1 LILGK
6 IVAILHCPFLLNFKF
21 MLLKV
26 TIPLV
31 ILNFF
36 AKMLYAQLAPVPVK
50 IPNNI
55 DNAVAT
61 FAADAQLSNA
71 AISFYVYDIDRATII
86 SEYNPKMSLP
96 TASTMK
102 LVTTATALE
111 ILGSG
116 TKFTTKIQYDGTF
129 DSVTGILNGNL
140 YIKGGGDPTLGSKL
154 YAKDSVD
161 IMQEWVDAVLQLGIK
176 KITGRVIGD
185 ATFFSD
191 EFVPANWSWGDMGNY
206 YGAGVSGLSIYDNL
220 VRIWFKG
227 GANVDD
233 STWVTCYE
241 PYTPDLRIENRVKTG
256 AITGDEVYMYG
267 APYASHRIVKGRIP
281 KSAEDI
287 EVRVSMHEPDYVC
300 AYEFQHKLIQN
311 CVQVEN
317 SATTVRRL
325 LLLDYNL
332 PKERV
337 DILKVLS
344 PAVSSIVYWTNL
356 ISNNLYAEHLL
367 KHIGVSRFGDG
378 SFYSSTA
385 AVDKFWRT
393 KGLDMTGFYMT
404 DGCGLARANAA
415 SAKHLVDILV
425 YMKTK
430 SKYKG
435 SFESSLP
442 VAGKTGTMRN
452 IGKSKNLTGNL
463 KAKTG
468 TMTRIKSFAGY
479 LKCDSGKN
487 LAFSIIVNNYNCTAE
502 EVSRKIENIM
512 SAMASY
518 NE

>member
-1 LILGK
+1 
-6 IVAILHCPFLLNFKF
+6 

-36 AKMLYAQLAPVPVK
+36 TQLLCAQLAPIPIK

-71 AISFYVYDIDRATII
+71 SISFYVYDIDRATVV
-86 SEYNPKMSLP
+86 SEFNPKMSLP
-96 TASTMK
+96 TASIMK

-129 DSVTGILNGNL
+129 DSITGILNGNL

-154 YAKDSVD
+154 YAQDSVD
-161 IMQEWVDAVLQLGIK
+161 VMQEWVDAVLKLGIK

-185 ATFFSD
+185 ATFFTD

-206 YGAGVSGLSIYDNL
+206 YGAGVSGLSIYDNVVKL
-220 VRIWFKG
+220 WFKG
-227 GANVDD
+227 GLNVDD
-233 STWVTCYE
+233 STWITCYE
-241 PYTPDLRIENRVKTG
+241 PYSPDMKFENRVKTG
-256 AITGDEVYMYG
+256 ALTGDVVYIYG
-267 APYASHRIVKGRIP
+267 APYAAHRIIKGRIP
-281 KSAEDI
+281 KNSEEL

-311 CVQVEN
+311 CIQVEN
-317 SATTVRRL
+317 NPTTVRRL
-325 LLLDYNL
+325 LLLDYIL
-332 PKERV
+332 PIERV
-337 DILKVLS
+337 DILKVFS

-378 SFYSSTA
+378 SVYSSISA
-385 AVDKFWRT
+385 IDKFWRN
-393 KGLDMTGFYMT
+393 KGIDMTGFYMA

-425 YMKTK
+425 YMRTK

-435 SFESSLP
+435 SFEASLP
-442 VAGKTGTMRN
+442 VAGKTGTMKT
-452 IGKSKNLTGNL
+452 IGKDKRLIGNL

-479 LKCDSGKN
+479 LTCVSGKN

-502 EVSRKIENIM
+502 EVTRKMENIM
-512 SAMASY
+512 SAMADF